1 MEMQIKQATVA
12 VQTFQY
18 KIWGK
23 DRFYAKNPIK
33 WMKSNIIVSK
43 LMLNWDKKMPSN
55 YRSSIISQDI
65 LDIFNLWEN
74 ENLRKHTGGHVW
86 FIIRD
91 FDPIVLC
98 LLI

>member
-18 KIWGK
+18 KIWEK

-74 ENLRKHTGGHVW
+74 ENLRKHTV

-91 FDPIVLC
+91 FDPIPSI
-98 LLI
+98 LI